1 MPAEFRREI
10 NINFTILGY
19 VCRKY
24 GMGERRLPVEFRRE
38 IREIN
43 MIFVVLQSI

>member
-1 MPAEFRREI
+1 MDFRREI

-24 GMGERRLPVEFRRE
+24 GMGERRLPVDFC
-38 IREIN
+38 REIN
-43 MIFVVLQSI
+43 IIFVVLQSV

>member
-1 MPAEFRREI
+1 MDFRREI

-38 IREIN
+38 INI
-43 MIFVVLQSI
+43 IFVVLQSV